1 MGASMNELGSSS
13 AALNR
18 SWAWIQGA
26 LIALVM
32 LASCAYLWSSLESQ
46 VSVLG
51 EMQRTMPAAFW
62 PALAIGCLGT
72 LLLGVAYHV
81 VEIRRLVPSSR
92 ARTEQVALAYALGQI
107 ARYIPGKVIGVI
119 FQAKLLEGRVPS
131 RSLVLALVVQ
141 TLYDYAWAVTFCGLL
156 IWAAVADAAWIATM
170 ALVAIVLV
178 VWLAHSRAWCE
189 RMLVAMF
196 PKRWSPILDAGA
208 VRSLAPLATTLL
220 ALVWIP
226 LLAGLIAGL
235 HGEINFQSA
244 LQLGCYY
251 ILASMA
257 SLLVVI
263 VPSGIA
269 LREAIFVWLGREA
282 GAEPAMLVFLGI
294 GIRVCLTGAEIGT
307 ALLCA
312 ATAKLTV
319 RHISNGEASP

>member
-1 MGASMNELGSSS
+1 MSGLGSSS
-13 AALNR
+13 GIPNR
-18 SWAWIQGA
+18 SWTWIRGV
-26 LIALVM
+26 LMALVM

-46 VSVLG
+46 VSALG
-51 EMQRTMPAAFW
+51 QTQRAMPAAFW
-62 PALAIGCLGT
+62 PALTIGCLGT

-92 ARTEQVALAYALGQI
+92 TSAGQVALAYALGQI

-131 RSLVLALVVQ
+131 TSLVLALVVQ
-141 TLYDYAWAVTFCGLL
+141 TVYDYAWAVTSCGLL
-156 IWAAVADAAWIATM
+156 IWAAAAGAGWIAAM
-170 ALVAIVLV
+170 ALVAVVLV

-196 PKRWSPILDAGA
+196 PKRWSPILDARA
-208 VRSLAPLATTLL
+208 VRSLAPLATALL

-235 HGEINFQSA
+235 HGEINLQSA

-263 VPSGIA
+263 IPSGIA
-269 LREAIFVWLGREA
+269 LREALFVWIGREA
-282 GAEPAMLVFLGI
+282 GADPALLVFLGI

-312 ATAKLTV
+312 GTAKLAE
-319 RHISNGEASP
+319 RRISSGEASP